1 MVAAVL
7 ALRGLVPC
15 PLTILLAR
23 RSLPWWNS
31 CLIVVVVR
39 PPIRAGDV
47 REGGGVVGRGRA
59 LWMSPI
65 IECVGVMSLGRMVT
79 RFALTGAMLV
89 FGRRARVGR
98 ERKSRMHCA
107 RRVVSL

>member
-1 MVAAVL
+1 M
-7 ALRGLVPC
+7 
-15 PLTILLAR
+15 
-23 RSLPWWNS
+23 
-31 CLIVVVVR
+31 IVVVVR

-65 IECVGVMSLGRMVT
+65 IECVGVMLGRMVT

>member
-1 MVAAVL
+1 M
-7 ALRGLVPC
+7 
-15 PLTILLAR
+15 
-23 RSLPWWNS
+23 
-31 CLIVVVVR
+31 IVVVVR

-47 REGGGVVGRGRA
+47 REGGGIVGRGRA

-65 IECVGVMSLGRMVT
+65 IERVGVMLGRMVT

>member
-1 MVAAVL
+1 MVEQLLDCGSGKASNTC
-7 ALRGLVPC
+7 RG
-15 PLTILLAR
+15 R
-23 RSLPWWNS
+23 K
-31 CLIVVVVR
+31 
-39 PPIRAGDV
+39 G
-47 REGGGVVGRGRA
+47 GGGVVGRGRA

-65 IECVGVMSLGRMVT
+65 IECVGVMLGRMVT